1 MKTMKT
7 MKKQI
12 ISEEFKRMQQLAGV
26 IVEST
31 LYPSNS
37 VSDFANKHFDEIQ
50 DNFGK
55 IRTKFEG
62 TTVDG
67 MEVAFAGTDEDDGI
81 DMSFDPRYEELANV
95 YNDIEP
101 VEIAGRILYV
111 NDYLN
116 HNLDDE
122 DEDED

>member
-1 MKTMKT
+1 

-81 DMSFDPRYEELANV
+81 DMSFDPKYEELSNV

-122 DEDED
+122 DEDEDEDED

>member
-1 MKTMKT
+1 

-31 LYPSNS
+31 LYPPNS

-62 TTVDG
+62 TIVDG

-81 DMSFDPRYEELANV
+81 DMSFDPKYEELSDV

-122 DEDED
+122 DDDEDED

>member
-1 MKTMKT
+1 

-37 VSDFANKHFDEIQ
+37 ISDFANKHFDEIQ

-62 TTVDG
+62 TTIDG
-67 MEVAFAGTDEDDGI
+67 IEVAFAITDEDGGI
-81 DMSFDPRYEELANV
+81 DISSDPKYQELSDI
-95 YNDIEP
+95 YNEIES
-101 VEIAGRILYV
+101 VEIAGKTIYIGKPGFLYYV
-111 NDYLN
+111 DEEK
-116 HNLDDE
+116 DD
-122 DEDED
+122 DSHLL